1 MAASQ
6 PRYLRMSARIAD
18 AAGRQGACSS
28 ITAGSPDLGMGWHR
42 RRDANS
48 ALVDVPDEVWSVADR
63 FLLDRRIVEALVHL
77 QEVGGLS
84 LHDAI
89 VAVNERVGFLKANH
103 AECFTVPLETSGQDF
118 YS

>member
-1 MAASQ
+1 M
-6 PRYLRMSARIAD
+6 
-18 AAGRQGACSS
+18 
-28 ITAGSPDLGMGWHR
+28 
-42 RRDANS
+42 
-48 ALVDVPDEVWSVADR
+48 ADR
-63 FLLDRRIVEALVHL
+63 ILFDRRIVEALVHL

-103 AECFTVPLETSGQDF
+103 TECFTVPLETYGQDF